1 MLEHCGRALIQLWN
15 RMWFQSRNTLPLEIV
30 RIGVA
35 LSMLLAYAGITPE
48 LYKLYSN
55 QGWLQVQDL
64 SPLAEQPWR
73 FSLLFYLD
81 DSWLGAFH
89 AVFLVAIVALLM
101 GWRVSVFKWLVL
113 IGHLSYVQRNPAI
126 TYGVDS
132 SLSSLLLILCLAPI
146 GSCLS
151 LDRVRQVR
159 LAKKQDLGSLPTPE
173 PSAWGFACTR
183 LIQIQM
189 AILYLFSA
197 IEKLRGETWWSGDAL
212 WIALTNFEFTNIP
225 IGWLAEQYWLVNL
238 MTYAVLVIEMGYFFL
253 IWGQRT
259 RPWFLA
265 LALLLHLGIGVMM
278 GLYFFAAVMIAGH
291 LSFIRHDW
299 LARLGQWWR
308 QRMGAMEM
316 IYDGDCGFCKRSMA
330 SFLAFDGLGQ
340 ITVRNFRHD
349 PSPVVSDEALE
360 VALYLVTDK
369 GEQLPGFEAY
379 RYAVLRV
386 PGMWWM
392 LPFFY
397 VPFFSR
403 ALGTPFY
410 LWIAR
415 NRGRLSKVLFTH

>member
-1 MLEHCGRALIQLWN
+1 MTEGAGRSLLQLWN
-15 RMWFQSRNTLPLEIV
+15 RMWFQPHNTLPLEIV

-35 LSMLLAYAGITPE
+35 LSMLLAYAGITGD
-48 LYKLYSN
+48 LNQLYSN
-55 QGWLQVQDL
+55 QGWLQINDIAVVTED
-64 SPLAEQPWR
+64 PWR
-73 FSLLFYLD
+73 FSLLYYLED
-81 DSWLGAFH
+81 RWLGLFH
-89 AVFLVAIVALLM
+89 GVFLFAIAALLL
-101 GWRVSVFKWLVL
+101 GWRVNVFKWLVL

-146 GSCLS
+146 GAAVS
-151 LDRVRQVR
+151 LDRVRRVR
-159 LAKKQDLGSLPTPE
+159 REKKCDLSALPALA
-173 PSAWGFACTR
+173 PSPWGFACTR

-238 MTYAVLVIEMGYFFL
+238 LTYAVLLIEMGYFFL
-253 IWGQRT
+253 IWGRRT

-265 LALLLHLGIGVMM
+265 LALLLHLGIAVMM

-291 LSFIRHDW
+291 LAFTRHAW
-299 LARLGQWWR
+299 LAQLGQWWR
-308 QRMGAMEM
+308 QRMGGMEM

-340 ITVRNFRHD
+340 VAVRDFRRR
-349 PSPVVSDEALE
+349 PSPLVSDEALE
-360 VALYLVTDK
+360 QALYLVTDK
-369 GEQLPGFEAY
+369 GLQLPGFEAY
-379 RYAVLRV
+379 RYVVLRV

-392 LPFFY
+392 VPFFY

-403 ALGTPFY
+403 ALGTPLY

-415 NRGRLSKVLFTH
+415 NRGRLSKVIFIQ

>member
-1 MLEHCGRALIQLWN
+1 MIGQGSPSVLPLWN
-15 RMWFQSRNTLPLEIV
+15 RLWFQPRNTLPLEIV

-35 LSMLLAYAGITPE
+35 LSMLLAYVGITPE
-48 LYKLYSN
+48 LQHFYSN
-55 QGWLQVQDL
+55 QGWLPVADL
-64 SPLAEQPWR
+64 APMVEGQWR
-73 FSLLFYLD
+73 FSVLYYLD
-81 DSWLGAFH
+81 DRWLGVFH
-89 AVFLVAIVALLM
+89 GVFLFAIVALLT
-101 GWRVSVFKWLVL
+101 GWRVSFFKWLVL

-132 SLSSLLLILCLAPI
+132 SLSSLLLILCLAPV
-146 GSCLS
+146 GSALS
-151 LDRVRQVR
+151 LDRVRRVR
-159 LAKKQDLGSLPTPE
+159 RIKKQDLSAAPALPLSP
-173 PSAWGFACTR
+173 WGFACTR

-225 IGWLAEQYWLVNL
+225 IAWLADQYWLVNL

-253 IWGQRT
+253 IWGRRT

-265 LALLLHLGIGVMM
+265 LALLLHLGIAVMM

-291 LSFIRHDW
+291 LSFTRHDW
-299 LARLGQWWR
+299 LSRLGQWWR

-316 IYDGDCGFCKRSMA
+316 IYDGDCGFCRRSMA
-330 SFLAFDGLGQ
+330 AYLAFDGLGQ
-340 ITVRNFRHD
+340 IAVRDFRRN
-349 PSPVVSDEALE
+349 PSPVVSDEALDR
-360 VALYLVTDK
+360 ALYLVT
-369 GEQLPGFEAY
+369 GSGLQLPGFEAY

-392 LPFFY
+392 VPFFY
-397 VPFFSR
+397 VPYFSR

-415 NRGRLSKVLFTH
+415 NRGRLSKVIFTQ

>member
-1 MLEHCGRALIQLWN
+1 MIGQGSPSVLPLWN
-15 RMWFQSRNTLPLEIV
+15 RLWFQPRNTLPLEIV

-35 LSMLLAYAGITPE
+35 LSMLLAYVGITPE
-48 LYKLYSN
+48 LQHFYSN
-55 QGWLQVQDL
+55 QGWLPVADL
-64 SPLAEQPWR
+64 APMVEGQWR
-73 FSLLFYLD
+73 FSVLYYLD
-81 DSWLGAFH
+81 DRWLGVFHGAFL
-89 AVFLVAIVALLM
+89 FAIVALLT
-101 GWRVSVFKWLVL
+101 GWRVSFFKWLVL

-132 SLSSLLLILCLAPI
+132 SLSSLLLILCLAPV
-146 GSCLS
+146 GSALS
-151 LDRVRQVR
+151 LDRVRRVR
-159 LAKKQDLGSLPTPE
+159 RIKKQDLGAAPALPLSP
-173 PSAWGFACTR
+173 WGFACTR

-225 IGWLAEQYWLVNL
+225 IAWLADQYWLVNL

-253 IWGQRT
+253 IWGRRT

-265 LALLLHLGIGVMM
+265 LALLLHLGIAVMM

-291 LSFIRHDW
+291 LSFTRHDW
-299 LARLGQWWR
+299 LSRLGQWWR

-316 IYDGDCGFCKRSMA
+316 IYDGDCGFCRRSMA
-330 SFLAFDGLGQ
+330 AYLAFDGLGQ
-340 ITVRNFRHD
+340 IAVRDFRRN
-349 PSPVVSDEALE
+349 PSPVVSDEALDR
-360 VALYLVTDK
+360 ALYLVT
-369 GEQLPGFEAY
+369 GSGLQLPGFEAY

-392 LPFFY
+392 VPFFY
-397 VPFFSR
+397 VPYFSR

-415 NRGRLSKVLFTH
+415 NRGRLSKVIFTQ